1 MVHPWR
7 QRGEE
12 GLLKAGSR
20 GTGGRGLDLLAKG
33 VVDRPG
39 ERSKAESHRRADS
52 RGLVLLYSILFP
64 QRDAISYAGTT
75 HGHETWQSRR
85 GGSWVLGKAIA
96 QDRSHSWVSTRGL
109 PQRPPEVP
117 EKAGLRGR
125 GLPEGSGT
133 AGGEGKSLP
142 EKHWGQ
148 TPWVSIR
155 ASTRPDF
162 TASRS
167 EFWKLIL
174 G

>member
-64 QRDAISYAGTT
+64 QQDAISYAGTT

-85 GGSWVLGKAIA
+85 VGSWVLGKAI
-96 QDRSHSWVSTRGL
+96 T
-109 PQRPPEVP
+109 
-117 EKAGLRGR
+117 
-125 GLPEGSGT
+125 
-133 AGGEGKSLP
+133 
-142 EKHWGQ
+142 
-148 TPWVSIR
+148 
-155 ASTRPDF
+155 
-162 TASRS
+162 
-167 EFWKLIL
+167 
-174 G
+174 